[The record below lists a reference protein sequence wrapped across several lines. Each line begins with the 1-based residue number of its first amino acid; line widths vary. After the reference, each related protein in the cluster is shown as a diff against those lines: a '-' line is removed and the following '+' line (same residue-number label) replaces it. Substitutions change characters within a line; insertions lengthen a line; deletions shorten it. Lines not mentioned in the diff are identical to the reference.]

1 MENIPASMKLEIII
15 ETLAGALAAQAG
27 GATQLDFTSA
37 SSEGGLTPS
46 AGMMEQVCGSVEID
60 VLVMIRPHARGFVYS
75 KSDIAAMCSD
85 IRLARKMGAKG
96 FLLGCLTDDR
106 RVDVDAMR
114 LLQDAAADCSLH
126 FHLAWE
132 LTSDPSEALETIIEL
147 GVQSVRTT
155 GGAGL
160 SCKAVD
166 GLAQIR
172 RFVEQGAGRIDFFLA
187 SGVNAENIAQIVAG
201 TGVSN
206 AHIGTGARVP
216 PTAHGVVDEHRVRQ
230 LADALHRAVAA
241 LRSP

>member
-27 GATQLDFTSA
+27 GATQLDFKSA

-60 VLVMIRPHARGFVYS
+60 VLVMIRPHARTFVYS

-96 FLLGCLTDDR
+96 FLLGCLTEDK

-114 LLQDAAADCSLH
+114 LLQEAAADCPLN

-132 LTSDPSEALETIIEL
+132 LTVDPREALETIIEL

-160 SCKAVD
+160 SSKAVD
-166 GLAQIR
+166 GLAQIC
-172 RFVEQGAGRIDFFLA
+172 RFVEQAAGRIEFFLA
-187 SGVNAENIAQIVAG
+187 SGVNAENMAQIVAG

-206 AHIGTGARVP
+206 AHVGTGARVP
-216 PTAHGVVDEHRVRQ
+216 PTAHGVVDQLKVGQ
-230 LADALHRAVAA
+230 LAESLSRAVAA